1 VVWSIEPEVGLSPRE
16 AFFAPR
22 ETVSADR
29 AVGRLAAETVA
40 PYPPGIPAL
49 APGEVVTAPLLDALR
64 EAAAAGTRLAYCSD
78 HSLGTIQVIAS

>member
-1 VVWSIEPEVGLSPRE
+1 MVWSIEPEVGMSPRE

-22 ETVSADR
+22 ETVPVER
-29 AVGRLAAETVA
+29 AAGRLAAETVA

-49 APGEVVTAPLLDALR
+49 APGEVVTALLLDALR

-78 HSLGTIQVIAS
+78 PSLGTIQVVIS